1 MEWNSVEECD
11 LTLDEAKR
19 ADEVFITSSM
29 RDVQGIE
36 RWDDR
41 VFSPARPVT
50 KTYAAT
56 FAKRSS
62 AHRDP

>member
-1 MEWNSVEECD
+1 
-11 LTLDEAKR
+11 
-19 ADEVFITSSM
+19 VFITSSM

-62 AHRDP
+62 AHLDP